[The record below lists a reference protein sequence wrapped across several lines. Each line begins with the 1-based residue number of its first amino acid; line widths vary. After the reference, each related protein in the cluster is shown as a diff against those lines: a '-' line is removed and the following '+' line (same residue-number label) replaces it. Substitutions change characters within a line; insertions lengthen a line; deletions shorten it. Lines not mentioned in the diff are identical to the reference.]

1 MPLSQPYP
9 DLDELIASIGEAG
22 QRLDDMKATEGAAG
36 NISIYL
42 GWPVEVQRHFPQVEQ
57 IDLPQP
63 AHALTGKVVLVTG
76 SGRRLRDILTDPAS
90 NLAAVVVN
98 PGGLT
103 AHMYTSPRRLFK
115 RITGEFNTH
124 LAAHQDEVARTN
136 ANFQALVHA
145 QPPNMVYLSH
155 IEAYRDQTSL
165 NRKLL
170 RWQPETIAMLPMSV
184 GVLPFLVPG
193 SVALM
198 EATVTGLREH
208 NIVLWSKHGVMSRS
222 LISVDHAVDIIEYAE
237 AAARYEYM
245 DLATSSRADGL
256 TLEELSAIAAAFG
269 VSSKLIPLD

>member
-1 MPLSQPYP
+1 MPLSQPYA
-9 DLDELIASIGEAG
+9 DLDEVIASIGEAG
-22 QRLDDMKATEGAAG
+22 RRLSDMNATEGAAG
-36 NISIYL
+36 NISTYI
-42 GWPVEVQRHFPQVEQ
+42 GWPVQVQRHFPQVEQ
-57 IDLPQP
+57 IELPQP
-63 AHALTGKVVLVTG
+63 APALAGKVVLVTG
-76 SGRRLRDILTDPAS
+76 SGRRLRDILTDPAG

-103 AHMYTSPRRLFK
+103 AQMYTSPRRLFK

-155 IEAYRDQTSL
+155 IEAYRDQAFL

-170 RWQPETIAMLPMSV
+170 RWQPETIAVLPTGV

-193 SVALM
+193 SDALM

-208 NIVLWSKHGVMSRS
+208 DIVLWSKHGVMSRS
-222 LISVDHAVDIIEYAE
+222 YVSVDHATDIIEYAE

-245 DLATSSRADGL
+245 DLAAGSRADGL
-256 TLEELSAIAAAFG
+256 TREELEAIAGAFG
-269 VSSKLIPLD
+269 VSSKVLP

>member
-9 DLDELIASIGEAG
+9 DLDELIDSIGEAG
-22 QRLDDMKATEGAAG
+22 QRLNDLKATEGAAG
-36 NISIYL
+36 NISIFI
-42 GWPVEVQRHFPQVEQ
+42 GWPVEVQRRFPQVEQ

-63 AHALTGKVVLVTG
+63 APALAGKVLLVTG
-76 SGRRLRDILTDPAS
+76 SGRRLRDIRTDPAGT
-90 NLAAVVVN
+90 LAAVVVN

-103 AHMYTSPRRLFK
+103 AQMYTSPRRLFK

-136 ANFQALVHA
+136 TNFQALVHA

-155 IEAYRDQTSL
+155 IEAYRDQAFL

-170 RWQPETIAMLPMSV
+170 RWQPETIAMLPMGV

-193 SVALM
+193 SAALM
-198 EATVTGLREH
+198 EATVSGLREH
-208 NIVLWSKHGVMSRS
+208 DIVLWSKHGVISRS
-222 LISVDHAVDIIEYAE
+222 EISVDHAADIIEYAE

-245 DLATSSRADGL
+245 NLAAGCRADGL
-256 TLEELSAIAAAFG
+256 TAEELRAVAKAFG
-269 VSSKLIPLD
+269 VSSKLIP